1 MVDKDRLQ
9 KEENLKYDTEHR
21 NFENGKAWGDDEDP
35 EVLILKREKVKEEKK
50 ALMTSQKQQVIS
62 QGGKKVKKQRC
73 KTQKSVKGKE
83 KAQDP
88 GSNSNKISFDDY
100 NG

>member
-1 MVDKDRLQ
+1 
-9 KEENLKYDTEHR
+9 
-21 NFENGKAWGDDEDP
+21 
-35 EVLILKREKVKEEKK
+35 
-50 ALMTSQKQQVIS
+50 MTSQKQQVIS

-88 GSNSNKISFDDY
+88 GSNSNKILFDDY